1 MIHWQRSWGNLRN
14 PETIE
19 NAVALGRNEAV
30 KTTQG
35 TTVSNAATQE
45 DRQGGTE
52 VCEAMAVM
60 DGQQP
65 EEDDRAGVHL
75 ERPFGVGINPRG
87 REVQR
92 KALLL

>member
-1 MIHWQRSWGNLRN
+1 VIHQPRSWGNLRN

-45 DRQGGTE
+45 DRQGGTK
-52 VCEAMAVM
+52 VCEAMAVA

-75 ERPFGVGINPRG
+75 VKPFKVGVNPRG

>member
-35 TTVSNAATQE
+35 TTVSNAAANQAN
-45 DRQGGTE
+45 RQDGE
-52 VCEAMAVM
+52 VCKAMAVK

-75 ERPFGVGINPRG
+75 VKPFKVGVNPRG